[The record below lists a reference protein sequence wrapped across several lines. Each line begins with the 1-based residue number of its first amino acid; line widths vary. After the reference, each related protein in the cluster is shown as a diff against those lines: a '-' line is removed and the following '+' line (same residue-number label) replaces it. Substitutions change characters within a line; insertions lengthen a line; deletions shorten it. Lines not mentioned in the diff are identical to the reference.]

1 MLLSLR
7 DVMLCVI
14 GYVIHC
20 VYVMCVDLLTVSV
33 VNFVVYWSSD
43 LGVLGVF
50 VVAVFCLVCLSGS
63 NCVVS
68 ILGHV

>member
-1 MLLSLR
+1 MRWSADLGCH
-7 DVMLCVI
+7 DIVV
-14 GYVIHC
+14 C

-33 VNFVVYWSSD
+33 VNVVVHWSSD
-43 LGVLGVF
+43 LGVC
-50 VVAVFCLVCLSGS
+50 VAARFCLVCLSGS